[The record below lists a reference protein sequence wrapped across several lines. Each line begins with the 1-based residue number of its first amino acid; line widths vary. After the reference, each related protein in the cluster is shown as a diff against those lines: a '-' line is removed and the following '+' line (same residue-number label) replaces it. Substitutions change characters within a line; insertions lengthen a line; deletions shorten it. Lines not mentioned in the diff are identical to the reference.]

1 MEISLVYAPVNAA
14 NYRDFKAVVRE
25 LFPVDAG
32 HVFYYIAPAQ
42 ASWTIMFIDNGS
54 LNHMVLTR
62 SHSASDPFPSTF
74 LTDFPHAV
82 QLEQEMP
89 LGVGGWHET

>member
-1 MEISLVYAPVNAA
+1 MEISLIYAATNASG
-14 NYRDFKAVVRE
+14 YRDFKAVTHE
-25 LFPVDAG
+25 LFRGDAG

-42 ASWTIMFIDNGS
+42 ASWTIMFIDCT

-62 SHSASDPFPSTF
+62 SHSSSDPFPSTF
-74 LTDFPHAV
+74 LTDFPSAI

-89 LGVGGWHET
+89 LTVGGWHEG